1 MKYVGHSSI
10 QGNLGPWVW
19 LEEAQGICME
29 PTKPSRIDPPGC
41 LRPGSKGQRT
51 WEQAASRTCHIW
63 GDWLL
68 LTSAQSCPT
77 LCNPMDCS
85 PSGSAVHGIFL
96 GKNIGVGCHFLL
108 PGMFLTQGLNPC
120 LLHCRWIFYRMSH
133 QGSYVCKNPGSW
145 KFSLRYTSYLGT
157 STMQILPVFLHPEV
171 SSSACTE
178 GGSPLRWVT
187 TVADAWCL

>member
-51 WEQAASRTCHIW
+51 WGQAASRTCHIW

-77 LCNPMDCS
+77 LCNPMDYS

-108 PGMFLTQGLNPC
+108 HGIVPTQESNPGYLH
-120 LLHCRWIFYRMSH
+120 LLHWQVDSLLLAP
-133 QGSYVCKNPGSW
+133 SGSW
-145 KFSLRYTSYLGT
+145 STIQGTEAQTGAAGYL
-157 STMQILPVFLHPEV
+157 
-171 SSSACTE
+171 
-178 GGSPLRWVT
+178 VT
-187 TVADAWCL
+187 QNNWWSR